1 MFAPSKSEQELEIK
15 VENDTNIKTEKE
27 DIAQGE
33 WLFTA
38 K

>member
-1 MFAPSKSEQELEIK
+1 MFAPLKSKQELEIK
-15 VENDTNIKTEKE
+15 VENNTIIKTEKE